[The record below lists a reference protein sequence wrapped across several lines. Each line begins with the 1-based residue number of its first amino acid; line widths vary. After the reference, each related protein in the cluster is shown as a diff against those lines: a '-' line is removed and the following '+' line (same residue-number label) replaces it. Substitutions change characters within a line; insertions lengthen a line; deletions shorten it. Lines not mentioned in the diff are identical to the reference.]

1 MSERRRNRAL
11 AGDLIQPR
19 MAGAVCWPALDQDN
33 GFILMLQGSPEFPD
47 SFVPLARLHVG
58 GERARQIFDWMC
70 AHSSDWPIWGRVA
83 ALFGEDALR
92 PLVVIPADRDAEDA
106 AFAAEEARMEQEEQA
121 RLRREINLFILDK
134 KGRRP
139 GLSRES
145 ADQSKPFF
153 VMRFSEKWER
163 ERVLDWLRWQKSR
176 FIEFRD
182 LLAAEGS
189 AAVERTI
196 IAGMR
201 ETEANIKARGLST
214 GGRRPLRFWRGE

>member
-1 MSERRRNRAL
+1 
-11 AGDLIQPR
+11 
-19 MAGAVCWPALDQDN
+19 
-33 GFILMLQGSPEFPD
+33 
-47 SFVPLARLHVG
+47 
-58 GERARQIFDWMC
+58 
-70 AHSSDWPIWGRVA
+70 
-83 ALFGEDALR
+83 
-92 PLVVIPADRDAEDA
+92 
-106 AFAAEEARMEQEEQA
+106 
-121 RLRREINLFILDK
+121 
-134 KGRRP
+134 
-139 GLSRES
+139 
-145 ADQSKPFF
+145 
-153 VMRFSEKWER
+153 MRFSEKWER